1 MPDIPALAV
10 NAALACLL
18 TADGELKTLSHDQ
31 AQLLVH
37 KNPVLVC
44 HAPYVRGR
52 LGVEYFP
59 AFDVLELFAFVHPV
73 KFCVPTPH
81 GLARALG
88 IPAPAGLEDQP
99 LALVDIVKTLLRDL
113 QSDPW
118 RDKADPLRIAAVM
131 GLNGKGWPWTPF
143 IFSALGQTY
152 DPAEITHSKTAMN
165 VWRHLPE
172 WAEASPEPPPAHH
185 AVTGDEARERLTQ
198 LLGPGA
204 EKRAEQFEYTTHIT
218 AAFAPPRD
226 VSEPNVV
233 LAEAGTGIGKTLG
246 YLAPASVWA
255 EKNAGTVWISTYTK
269 NLQQQIDRE
278 LDRLYPTREVK
289 DAHVAIRK
297 GRENYLCLLNL
308 DEANAGASLARAP
321 VQAVAAGLMTR
332 WTAATKDGDLTGMDF
347 PGWLAGLLGYQHT
360 LGLADRRGECI
371 YSACDHYHKCFVE
384 RSIRKSKRARLVV
397 ANHALAMIQSA
408 LSAPGEDMP
417 GRYVFDEGHHL
428 FEAADSAFSAHLS
441 AMETRDLRR
450 WILGPEGGRRSRARG
465 LQKRAEG
472 LAEGDA
478 EAERALQD
486 IVHEAACLTGEGWA
500 KRLKD
505 GTPSGPSENFL
516 ALVYKQVYARAEGRN
531 GPYSL
536 ETPTWP
542 LDEGIAASAAALQAA
557 LKKLQ
562 RPMQELVKVF
572 RRKLAD
578 DEGMLDPDTRRR
590 LDAVCASLERRSVM
604 TLQAWVNMLESLARP
619 PHPGPLPDG
628 EREKNNEEFV
638 DWMEVERIDGRAVDV
653 GLFRHWV
660 DPMKP
665 FAASV
670 RPHLHGMALTSATLR
685 DNNEDEAQSWARAR
699 QRTGADYLTP
709 HPSEMSIASP
719 FDYARQTKIF
729 IINDVRKDDL
739 DQVAGAYR
747 TLFTAAGGGALGL
760 FTAIQR
766 LRAVHER
773 IALPLEKKDIT
784 LYAQHVD
791 AIDTGTLVDIF
802 RDDVHAC
809 LLGTDATRD
818 GVDVPGE
825 SLRLIVFDRVPWPRP
840 TILHKARREAFKGV
854 GGKRDYDEMITRL
867 KLKQAFGRLIRRAD
881 DKGVFVMLDP
891 MLPSRLYSAF
901 PPGAE
906 VVKCGLSDAAQQ
918 IKGFL
923 KYAVIA
929 SDSEAIQK

>member
-1 MPDIPALAV
+1 
-10 NAALACLL
+10 
-18 TADGELKTLSHDQ
+18 
-31 AQLLVH
+31 
-37 KNPVLVC
+37 
-44 HAPYVRGR
+44 
-52 LGVEYFP
+52 
-59 AFDVLELFAFVHPV
+59 
-73 KFCVPTPH
+73 
-81 GLARALG
+81 
-88 IPAPAGLEDQP
+88 
-99 LALVDIVKTLLRDL
+99 
-113 QSDPW
+113 
-118 RDKADPLRIAAVM
+118 
-131 GLNGKGWPWTPF
+131 
-143 IFSALGQTY
+143 
-152 DPAEITHSKTAMN
+152 
-165 VWRHLPE
+165 
-172 WAEASPEPPPAHH
+172 
-185 AVTGDEARERLTQ
+185 
-198 LLGPGA
+198 
-204 EKRAEQFEYTTHIT
+204 
-218 AAFAPPRD
+218 
-226 VSEPNVV
+226 
-233 LAEAGTGIGKTLG
+233 
-246 YLAPASVWA
+246 
-255 EKNAGTVWISTYTK
+255 
-269 NLQQQIDRE
+269 
-278 LDRLYPTREVK
+278 
-289 DAHVAIRK
+289 
-297 GRENYLCLLNL
+297 
-308 DEANAGASLARAP
+308 
-321 VQAVAAGLMTR
+321 
-332 WTAATKDGDLTGMDF
+332 
-347 PGWLAGLLGYQHT
+347 
-360 LGLADRRGECI
+360 
-371 YSACDHYHKCFVE
+371 
-384 RSIRKSKRARLVV
+384 
-397 ANHALAMIQSA
+397 
-408 LSAPGEDMP
+408 
-417 GRYVFDEGHHL
+417 
-428 FEAADSAFSAHLS
+428 
-441 AMETRDLRR
+441 
-450 WILGPEGGRRSRARG
+450 
-465 LQKRAEG
+465 
-472 LAEGDA
+472 
-478 EAERALQD
+478 
-486 IVHEAACLTGEGWA
+486 
-500 KRLKD
+500 
-505 GTPSGPSENFL
+505 
-516 ALVYKQVYARAEGRN
+516 
-531 GPYSL
+531 
-536 ETPTWP
+536 
-542 LDEGIAASAAALQAA
+542 
-557 LKKLQ
+557 
-562 RPMQELVKVF
+562 
-572 RRKLAD
+572 
-578 DEGMLDPDTRRR
+578 
-590 LDAVCASLERRSVM
+590 M

-670 RPHLHGMALTSATLR
+670 RPHQHGMALTSATLR